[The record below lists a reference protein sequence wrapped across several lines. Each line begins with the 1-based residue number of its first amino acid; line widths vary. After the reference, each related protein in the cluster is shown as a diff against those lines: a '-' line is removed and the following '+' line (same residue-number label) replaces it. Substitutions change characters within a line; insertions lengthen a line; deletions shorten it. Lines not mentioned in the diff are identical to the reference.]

1 MGKRVHVV
9 KKVEEYASIEAFNY
23 QQDEFES
30 LLNALDCY
38 VHEYEEGNADR
49 FEVPTDEYEKA
60 LKTFKAYAKGEEMP
74 EDSNVDPEDVD
85 EAVESLA
92 YEGETHEETVERL
105 LSLMESFYE
114 SRDKDFSWMI
124 FVSW

>member
-1 MGKRVHVV
+1 MGHRVHVV
-9 KKVEEYASIEAFNY
+9 KKVEEYASAEGFNY
-23 QQDEFES
+23 QQNEFES
-30 LLNALDCY
+30 LLGALDCY

-49 FEVPTDEYEKA
+49 FEVPTDEYENA
-60 LKTFKAYAKGEEMP
+60 LKAFKAYAKGEEMP
-74 EDSNVDPEDVD
+74 EDSYVDPEDVD
-85 EAVESLA
+85 DAVESLA

-114 SRDKDFSWMI
+114 NRDKGFSWMI

>member
-1 MGKRVHVV
+1 MGYRVHVV
-9 KKVEEYASIEAFNY
+9 KKVEEYASVEGFNY
-23 QQDEFES
+23 QQSEFES

-49 FEVPTDEYEKA
+49 FEVSTDEYEKA

-74 EDSNVDPEDVD
+74 EDSYVDPEYVD